1 MTRKFVLL
9 AISILLLA
17 IGGTA
22 LFFSTF
28 MIKEKRIIPV
38 DVVVSNRAGFNL
50 DPDAMHFGLLPRGG
64 TGKRMIVI
72 NNSHNFPVDVVIK
85 VYGNITP
92 WIDLQPTP
100 PIILVPKSK
109 LKVNFTV
116 SIPDNAKYGKYAGYI
131 KILLKRR
138 FK

>member
-1 MTRKFVLL
+1 MTRKLVLL
-9 AISILLLA
+9 TISLLLLS

-38 DVVVSNRAGFNL
+38 DVIVADRVGFNL
-50 DPDAMHFGLLPRGG
+50 DPDAMHFGMVPPTG
-64 TGKRMIVI
+64 TARRKVLI
-72 NNSHNFPVDVVIK
+72 NNTFKHPVEVVITA
-85 VYGNITP
+85 YGNITSFLYISDHMFYLSP
-92 WIDLQPTP
+92 SG
-100 PIILVPKSK
+100 SK
-109 LKVNFTV
+109 EVTFTV
-116 SIPDNAKYGKYAGYI
+116 FIPDDAKYGKYAGYI

>member
-9 AISILLLA
+9 AISMLLLS

-28 MIKEKRIIPV
+28 VIKEKRIIPV
-38 DVVVSNRAGFNL
+38 DVIVADRVGFNL

-64 TGKRMIVI
+64 SGVRMVII
-72 NNSHNFPVDVVIK
+72 NNSYSFPVDVVVKI
-85 VYGNITP
+85 YGNITP
-92 WIDLQPTP
+92 WLDLQPSP
-100 PIILVPKSK
+100 PIILGPKSK
-109 LKVNFTV
+109 LQLNFTV
-116 SIPDNAKYGKYAGYI
+116 SIPDNAKYGKYTGYI